1 MLAGKART
9 NNANHGTS
17 KSIGIFTAILQIRSA
32 RMIEMAGFKDPQ
44 AFINTEVPPM
54 PQTPPEQQKPDPAEI
69 LAQAEAMKAQNQG
82 QKAIID
88 AETDRMK
95 IIMEDDRDRD
105 IQEAQIRL
113 KAAELAAKYGSQVN
127 IAEINAIMER
137 DRENIRQNAKDQA
150 QGLFTNNVPQNL

>member
-1 MLAGKART
+1 
-9 NNANHGTS
+9 
-17 KSIGIFTAILQIRSA
+17 
-32 RMIEMAGFKDPQ
+32 
-44 AFINTEVPPM
+44 
-54 PQTPPEQQKPDPAEI
+54 
-69 LAQAEAMKAQNQG
+69 MKAQNLG

-105 IQEAQIRL
+105 IKEAEIRL